1 MAFCFKRREPVA
13 KAIGRLGCQRIES
26 ALECL
31 KDCARAETIHGAR
44 KDIKRTRALLR
55 LARAGIARKDSRR
68 FTRLLREAASGL
80 APPRDAYIRA
90 KTLADLAG
98 HFKGQLAP
106 GALRHVRSR
115 LRRAADEQMKC
126 FREEKRVHAVEQTLN
141 RLHEEFECLE
151 VDGKGWAVLG
161 PGVKRAYGK
170 GQRAFKTVLEDSSPE
185 NFHKW
190 RKRAKDLWYQVT
202 LLHPVWPEQ
211 MDAMAGELET
221 MGEYLG
227 DDHDLF
233 VLRQSLQG
241 KGASDVDEREWEI
254 LHGLIDERQRDLRAA
269 AIALGERF
277 YAEKPSTFCDR
288 LARYWHAW
296 RRDKKRRVR
305 AAETTA

>member
-1 MAFCFKRREPVA
+1 MA
-13 KAIGRLGCQRIES
+13 KAIGRLGCDRVES

-31 KDCARAETIHGAR
+31 KDCTRAEGIHGAR
-44 KDIKRTRALLR
+44 KDIKRTRAVLR
-55 LARAGIARKDSRR
+55 LARAGIARKDLRR
-68 FTRLLREAASGL
+68 FTKLLREAASCL

-90 KTLADLAG
+90 KTLADLTG

-115 LRRAADEQMKC
+115 LRREADEQMKC
-126 FREEKRVHAVEQTLN
+126 FSEEKGVKAVQQTLN
-141 RLHEEFECLE
+141 RLHKEFENLE
-151 VDGKGWAVLG
+151 VDGKGWAVIG
-161 PGVKRAYGK
+161 PGVKWAYGE
-170 GQRAFKTVLEDSSPE
+170 GRIAFKTVLEDSSPQ
-185 NFHKW
+185 NFHEW
-190 RKRAKDLWYQVT
+190 RKRAKDLWYQVS
-202 LLHPVWPEQ
+202 LLQPVWPEQ
-211 MDAMAGELET
+211 MDAMARELET
-221 MGEYLG
+221 LGEYLG

-241 KGASDVDEREWEI
+241 KGATDIDGREWEF
-254 LHGLIDERQRDLRAA
+254 LQGLIDERQRELRMA

-277 YAEKPSTFCDR
+277 YAEKPSTYCDR